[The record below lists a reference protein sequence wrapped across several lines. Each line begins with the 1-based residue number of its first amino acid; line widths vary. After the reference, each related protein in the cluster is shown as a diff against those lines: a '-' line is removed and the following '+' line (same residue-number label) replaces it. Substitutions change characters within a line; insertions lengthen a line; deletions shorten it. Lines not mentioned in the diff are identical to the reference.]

1 MCSMKLST
9 NTAHL
14 ISEKGTS
21 LFLPPNSDCESCT
34 RISAFHQT
42 IINNARWSFRLL
54 ASGNNSRQKPCSWTV
69 ELGEW
74 AAGGP
79 EAAQGSITSG
89 TAPSGSRG
97 CQHITWPGWPLQL
110 WSSAAARTTSL
121 YGQDLIFF
129 FSSFFLKT
137 TLDLKRQSW
146 KVMTRIA
153 SLTLLYLVWM
163 CLMYRIVTD
172 YVCKQL

>member
-34 RISAFHQT
+34 CISAFHQT

-69 ELGEW
+69 ELAEW

-79 EAAQGSITSG
+79 EAAQGSLHQALHQVAVEDVNIS
-89 TAPSGSRG
+89 ASLVDHCNSDPVLL
-97 CQHITWPGWPLQL
+97 PGQQ
-110 WSSAAARTTSL
+110 AFMAKT
-121 YGQDLIFF
+121 YFF
-129 FSSFFLKT
+129 FFFKLWT
-137 TLDLKRQSW
+137 WRDNPERW
-146 KVMTRIA
+146 WPV
-153 SLTLLYLVWM
+153 
-163 CLMYRIVTD
+163 
-172 YVCKQL
+172 